1 MYILKQSYWLYF
13 FLMNFV
19 YPILV
24 AVKGKI
30 KGLITCKYPREHLLA
45 PDVLIDIEKKKEI
58 RMQTPWE
65 VKISP
70 FHDNLNDYTKR

>member
-1 MYILKQSYWLYF
+1 
-13 FLMNFV
+13 MNFV

-45 PDVLIDIEKKKEI
+45 PDVLIDIENKKGNKDANSFE
-58 RMQTPWE
+58 
-65 VKISP
+65 K
-70 FHDNLNDYTKR
+70 